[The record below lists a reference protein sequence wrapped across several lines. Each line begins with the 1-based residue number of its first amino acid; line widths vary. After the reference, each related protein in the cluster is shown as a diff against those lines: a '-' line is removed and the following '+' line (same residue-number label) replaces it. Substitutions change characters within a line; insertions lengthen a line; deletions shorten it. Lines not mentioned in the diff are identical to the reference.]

1 MTDAEKR
8 LSREDWLAR
17 ALATLD
23 KEGIQGVKVERLAES
38 LGVTKGSFYWHFE
51 GLQDL
56 LDSLLNYWSV
66 ELTQVTVHQLQ
77 RIPDDPRD
85 RLLWLWSRI
94 ADNRLNE
101 HDKGMRS
108 WATMEP
114 HVEEIVRS
122 VDERRLAYIRELFLD
137 MGFDADEA
145 ELRARMAYYYIL
157 GEQAAGFNEPIEDRA
172 ALVVPRHRLL
182 TTLPEERE

>member
-1 MTDAEKR
+1 MNHSEKR

-23 KEGIQGVKVERLAES
+23 EEGIQGVKVERLAES

-66 ELTQVTVHQLQ
+66 ELTQVAVTQLQ
-77 RIPDDPRD
+77 RMPDDPRD

-94 ADNRLNE
+94 ADKRLNE

-108 WATMEP
+108 WAMMEP
-114 HVEEIVRS
+114 HVEEVVRS
-122 VDERRLAYIRELFLD
+122 VDQKRLAYVRELFLD
-137 MGFDADEA
+137 MGFDEDEA
-145 ELRARMAYYYIL
+145 DLRARMAYYYIL
-157 GEQAAGFNEPIEDRA
+157 GEQTAGFDEPIEARA
-172 ALVVPRHRLL
+172 ALVMPRHRLL
-182 TTLPEERE
+182 TTLTDERE